1 MRKSYTVKIYGLDSV
16 YIKTINPTL
25 VTSEVTFFSQ
35 INGGQGQCMLDLAL
49 PFDDFDEGNSI
60 KAMNLVKIYESD
72 DVNSP
77 TPRLI
82 FTGFISQ
89 YTPYFDGARSGVKL
103 TLLGLVT
110 LLSYGYYKTGGGY
123 TVSHSAVD
131 PAAIMKAVIA
141 DFDADYP
148 DLIDALSGTVDD
160 VGENVTYSFVDQKR
174 LDALKKAFELAGPG
188 RYWHIGADGKL
199 YFKAKPTTATHR
211 FTLGYDAARAEILKN
226 SEQIINKFQLRWNT
240 AYGSTSNFS
249 DAASIAKYG
258 VHEKVQNDERITT
271 SGTAEQRGNQQ
282 IMDFKD
288 VKVQARLHINANYDI
303 ETIKPGDTCSVFN
316 FKVQELEPL
325 DFDSLSSITNWYITD
340 DAVNLVAGA
349 DYLQFDIDVS
359 NDADNFVQIGN
370 STLAVLDLGNY
381 TDGYIE
387 VEMYIPDVSLIT
399 GITINIGDGTNG
411 LYGFTTL
418 NYVGGALVNGENKM
432 WFKISEMPQ
441 YSSDY
446 PDLTAINYC
455 LVKMEYSA
463 GQGDMAGVKLL
474 GFRAINPYKFLPRNM
489 LITGVRYSP
498 DGVDLDLE
506 NNKAT
511 FAEAFADAVQ
521 SVN

>member
-1 MRKSYTVKIYGLDSV
+1 MRKAYTIKIYGLDGA

-25 VTSEVTFFSQ
+25 VTNEITFFSQ
-35 INGGQGQCMLDLAL
+35 INSGQGQCMLDLAL

-60 KAMNLVKIYESD
+60 KAMNIVKIYESD

-89 YTPYFDGARSGVKL
+89 YTPYFDGAREGVKL
-103 TLLGLVT
+103 TLLGLAT
-110 LLSYGYYKTGGGY
+110 LLSYAYYKSGGNF
-123 TVSHSAVD
+123 TVNHSAVD

-141 DFDADYP
+141 DFDADFP
-148 DLIDALSGTVDD
+148 GLIDALSGTVDD

-174 LDALKKAFELAGPG
+174 LDAIKKAFDLAGPG
-188 RYWHIGADGKL
+188 RYWYIGADGKL

-211 FTLGYDAARAEILKN
+211 FTLGYDAARGEILKN

-240 AYGSTSNFS
+240 SYGSTSNFS

-258 VHEKVQNDERITT
+258 IHEKIQNDERITT
-271 SGTAEQRGNQQ
+271 LATAEQRGNQQ
-282 IMDFKD
+282 IVDFKD
-288 VKVQARLHINANYDI
+288 VKLQARLHVNANYDI
-303 ETIKPGDTCSVFN
+303 ESIKPGDTCSIIN
-316 FKVQELEPL
+316 AKIQEDTPVE
-325 DFDSLSSITNWYITD
+325 FDSLTSVSGWSLSD
-340 DAVNLVAGA
+340 DAVNLSAGT

-359 NDADNFVQIGN
+359 NDADNFGQISNG
-370 STLAVLDLGNY
+370 SLGPLDLGNFN
-381 TDGYIE
+381 DGYIE
-387 VEMYIPDVSLIT
+387 LEMYIPDVTLIT
-399 GITINIGDGTNG
+399 QLTIRVGDGTNG
-411 LYGFTTL
+411 ITASEST
-418 NYVGGALVNGENKM
+418 NYVGGVLQNGYNKF
-432 WFKISEMPQ
+432 WYKISEMAE
-441 YSSDY
+441 YTGNL
-446 PDLTAINYC
+446 PDMTAINYF
-455 LVKMEYSA
+455 LAKLEYSA
-463 GQGDMAGVKLL
+463 GQGDITGVKLM
-474 GFRAINPYKFLPRNM
+474 GVRAINPYKFLPRNM